1 MITIEFEE
9 IEKLIAI
16 KDLFEPV
23 KQSFIDYSS
32 GKVIASP
39 VNLLHFDNNAD
50 AHIKMAAIQGY
61 SYFSLKVATMFPQNV
76 AKNLPSNSGVIFI
89 FNAKTG
95 EFTAIL
101 KDKGYLTDLRTAAA
115 SAIIIDRVAV
125 KNVDSVSVIG
135 TGNQAYYQV
144 KALKELRDFKMLT
157 IYGRNND
164 NAEILK
170 KKIENI
176 ISDISINIVK
186 TVEEAVKNSEIIITT
201 TSSTTP
207 LIKGSWLSSGQ
218 HITAVGADDTFK
230 KELDL
235 QCFEDAKSI
244 FIDSVELN
252 NKYGEFKEAL
262 AKNPS
267 LINKTVEFG
276 QLFSGNNEVN
286 ENSGF
291 TIAKLVGVGVQDLAA
306 ASVVMDKYLAKNKL

>member
-76 AKNLPSNSGVIFI
+76 AKNLPANSGVIFI

-95 EFTAIL
+95 EFTAVL

-115 SAIIIDRVAV
+115 GAIITDRVAI
-125 KNVDSVSVIG
+125 KNANSVSVIG
-135 TGNQAYYQV
+135 TGNQAFYQV
-144 KALKELRDFKMLT
+144 VALKQLRDFKELT
-157 IYGRNND
+157 IFGRNAASAVKLKD
-164 NAEILK
+164 KITNA
-170 KKIENI
+170 
-176 ISDISINIVK
+176 ISGVSVYIAKSI
-186 TVEEAVKNSEIIITT
+186 EEAVKRSEMIIATT
-201 TSSTTP
+201 TSTEP
-207 LIKGSWLSSGQ
+207 IIKGVWLSTGQ
-218 HITAVGADDTFK
+218 HVTAVGADDTFK
-230 KELDL
+230 KELDN
-235 QCFEDAKSI
+235 QCFDNAKTVFVDSI
-244 FIDSVELN
+244 ELN
-252 NKYGEFKEAL
+252 LKYGEFKEAVNH
-262 AKNPS
+262 NPS
-267 LINKTVEFG
+267 IRNKTVEIG
-276 QLFSGNNEVN
+276 ALFSEGHTINEI
-286 ENSGF
+286 EGY

-306 ASVVMDKYLAKNKL
+306 ATVVMDKYKVMNRL